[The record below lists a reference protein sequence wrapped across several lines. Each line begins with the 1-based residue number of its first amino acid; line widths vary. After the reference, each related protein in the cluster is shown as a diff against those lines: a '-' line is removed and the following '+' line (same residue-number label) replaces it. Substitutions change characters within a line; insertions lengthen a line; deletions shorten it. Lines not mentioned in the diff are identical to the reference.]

1 MTTSGLVTSHEIGPV
16 FFSIGTMGS
25 NYLWICIWNSGIC
38 NFMGYILISDLDLA
52 VQRFTFLM
60 LVILVFFCYWSLV
73 LLCSWFV
80 SRFLPDSAL
89 KWSWYLWISLS
100 WTVLSLFISNKYR
113 KEYPNK
119 LCENA
124 TFIRLGFLL
133 YIYNFQ
139 LKVRSKWF
147 WQKWSLFSSFKI
159 FHCKTGIYRVVESL
173 SFKVK
178 W

>member
-60 LVILVFFCYWSLV
+60 LVILVLFCYWSLV

-89 KWSWYLWISLS
+89 KWSWFLWISRS

-124 TFIRLGFLL
+124 TFIRLGFLF
-133 YIYNFQ
+133 YILWIFSW
-139 LKVRSKWF
+139 RSDPSGFDKSGHF
-147 WQKWSLFSSFKI
+147 
-159 FHCKTGIYRVVESL
+159 FHL
-173 SFKVK
+173 SKYSIVK
-178 W
+178 PVFIE